1 MFDLLALPERTA
13 KPCESGLNHV
23 LDTGLSLDQVRQL
36 LDMALEPGGILKLGW
51 GDGRGHAQLSRDE
64 VALYHPARRGHPR

>member
-1 MFDLLALPERTA
+1 MFDSLALPERTA

-36 LDMALEPGGILKLGW
+36 LDMALEPVGILKLSW
-51 GDGRGHAQLSRDE
+51 GTASVTPNFKRTRSPSTIPPDE
-64 VALYHPARRGHPR
+64 RHPR